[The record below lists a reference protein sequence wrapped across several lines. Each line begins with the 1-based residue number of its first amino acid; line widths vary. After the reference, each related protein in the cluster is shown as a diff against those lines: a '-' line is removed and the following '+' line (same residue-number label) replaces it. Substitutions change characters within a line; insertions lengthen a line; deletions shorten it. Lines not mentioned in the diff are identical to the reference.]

1 MTPKPMSTQRISF
14 LSRILNTLVPPR
26 CAICGRRLTVG
37 EKVICGRCNL
47 RLPRTYYE
55 KNPYDNPMCK
65 LFWGRFPIERA
76 TSLFF
81 YAKGGDVARLIHA
94 MKYRHRPALCRE
106 MGRLM
111 ASRLS
116 ASRFFDGIDCLVP
129 VPLHPDRFRQRGYN
143 QSEQLAAGISQL
155 TGIPLC
161 TTAIQRLYNNT
172 TQTQKSGA
180 ERMQIDGQLF
190 GLTPQAA
197 TLLAGKHILLTDD
210 VLTTGST
217 LTACADT
224 LKHLPGLR
232 ISILT
237 LAWSK

>member
-1 MTPKPMSTQRISF
+1 MSWWTDLSSF
-14 LSRILNTLVPPR
+14 FFPR
-26 CAICGRRLTVG
+26 LCPICNRKMLAG
-37 EKVICGRCNL
+37 EKGVCTLCL
-47 RLPRTYYE
+47 LDLPFTRLNDRAGNE
-55 KNPYDNPMCK
+55 MEQ

-116 ASRFFDGIDCLVP
+116 GSRFFDGIDCLVP

-180 ERMQIDGQLF
+180 ERMLIDGQLF